1 MRTITALNVAKEF
14 VQHWICAYGPPKYLL
29 SDNGSQFTSKLFA
42 FVCAQF
48 GIKNLFTAAY
58 HPQTNGQTERF
69 NRTILAGIRSF
80 CQDNLRTWSQY
91 VGPLTY
97 AYNTQVHSS
106 TGVSPFDLVVS
117 RPIKSAAI
125 RDELG
130 HEDIP
135 RARDKVEQFRR
146 AVKALADGAG
156 EKMAAAQAR
165 YKRDHD
171 KRVRPIEQAKTGDWV
186 YITREQPSK
195 TEADDK
201 RHKTKLYSKAEGPFE
216 VIGHTKWNL
225 TIVRDN
231 GMIEQVTR
239 NRASKAPGARSELYR
254 PAGTQVQSSSNVRTQ
269 DEAAQN
275 AIRTP
280 AYEYETDEERT
291 SSNGNVRHPIE
302 RVRSYDEQ

>member
-1 MRTITALNVAKEF
+1 MEDDRGLVIHVAPLDGRHQMVIPPPLRQRALHLAHYTPASGHPGISRQFYTMRKDMYWPQMAADIAKVSKECHACANERVKLRQHASPMKLFPASAPLEFVAIDILGPLNPASQDGNKFVLVITDRFSKLTRAIPMRTITALNVAKEF

-117 RPIKSAAI
+117 RPLKSAAI

-156 EKMAAAQAR
+156 ERWLPRK
-165 YKRDHD
+165 
-171 KRVRPIEQAKTGDWV
+171 
-186 YITREQPSK
+186 
-195 TEADDK
+195 
-201 RHKTKLYSKAEGPFE
+201 
-216 VIGHTKWNL
+216 
-225 TIVRDN
+225 
-231 GMIEQVTR
+231 
-239 NRASKAPGARSELYR
+239 
-254 PAGTQVQSSSNVRTQ
+254 PAI
-269 DEAAQN
+269 N
-275 AIRTP
+275 AIM
-280 AYEYETDEERT
+280 T
-291 SSNGNVRHPIE
+291 SA
-302 RVRSYDEQ
+302 